1 MVIATM
7 KLCEMYEDLAADLP
21 RIEYKHQQLRPKAV
35 KKFRKALRFPVWEL
49 YEYTSPRSHNT
60 YILYFYASGRQVA
73 ENPEFDIFSVFNGGS
88 KRYFLKW
95 GCSPYKHTDSDSFIM
110 TRRVDAYSIHFFTRY
125 RERIL
130 RNTVLGINEVICRY
144 FTRNKTSFPI
154 ELNED
159 IKKNY
164 KKYGE
169 SANHAMRVHDGLC
182 FVRTAVETH
191 FDPDTQKEV
200 ADAIGFLFETFVDD
214 DTLTDIQ
221 KEATFNEGIRYSQK
235 LFKDLIADMGEK

>member
-1 MVIATM
+1 MVISTM
-7 KLCEMYEDLAADLP
+7 KICEMYEDLIAD
-21 RIEYKHQQLRPKAV
+21 RSKIDYKHRQLTPKAV
-35 KKFRKALRFPVWEL
+35 KQFRKALRFPAWEL
-49 YEYTSPRSHNT
+49 FEYTSPRSHNT
-60 YILYFYASGRQVA
+60 YILYFYVATRQA
-73 ENPEFDIFSVFNGGS
+73 IENPVFDCFSVFNGGN

-95 GCSPYKHTDSDSFIM
+95 GCSPYKHTDSDSFVWV
-110 TRRVDAYSIHFFTRY
+110 RRVDAYSIHFFTRY
-125 RERIL
+125 RERKL
-130 RNTVLGINEVICRY
+130 RNTALDIHEVICRY

-169 SANHAMRVHDGLC
+169 SANHAMRVYDGLC

-191 FDPDTQKEV
+191 PDPDTQKEV

-214 DTLTDIQ
+214 NTLTDTQ
-221 KEATFNEGIRYSQK
+221 KEATFNEGIRYSQR
-235 LFKDLIADMGEK
+235 LFKDLIAEE